1 MKQKHRWQIAVCAWM
16 LAGGIGVCQAAP
28 YAVAHREAHRVS
40 HRSQGGD
47 YTTLT
52 PMALQLL
59 HLAPVEFAGVGAAPR
74 TASAYVF
81 KIRAFPARDP
91 AKITSPIFVDQSLLR
106 MKTGMAASG
115 SPAVLFERPG
125 VAPTGVMIAASTPA
139 QSHLRLALEMLA
151 SQAYHWARHPLQAL
165 ESSGDVAV
173 GTRAATELADD
184 IAQEGRSVVSENP
197 SGADSWLSPRSLV
210 VSALKFIG
218 TPYRWGG
225 MSPTSGFDCSGFV
238 KYLLAKFDIRVPR
251 TSYAQATELQKVS
264 RMNLKP
270 GDLVFFDTMH
280 RPYSHVG
287 IYIGHQ
293 HFVSA
298 QTPSTGVQIA
308 SLNDPYWAARF
319 DGARRLPISSL
330 S

>member
-1 MKQKHRWQIAVCAWM
+1 MKQKHRWQIAVFAWM

-40 HRSQGGD
+40 HRFRGGD

-74 TASAYVF
+74 TTSAYVF

-91 AKITSPIFVDQSLLR
+91 AEITSPVFVDQSLLR
-106 MKTGMAASG
+106 MKTGTVVGG
-115 SPAVLFERPG
+115 SPAVLSERAG
-125 VAPTGVMIAASTPA
+125 VAPTGVIIAASTPA

-184 IAQEGRSVVSENP
+184 IAQEGRSVVSEHH